1 MMAGAAAQFPFGHV
15 LDTLEYGPSVE
26 GEAVVKVV
34 FFFSKQK
41 NCNVTCFMGVFFSDN
56 KG

>member
-26 GEAVVKVV
+26 GEAVVKVFFFFFFQNRKIAMSLVLWV
-34 FFFSKQK
+34 FFF
-41 NCNVTCFMGVFFSDN
+41 
-56 KG
+56 